1 MNGPSNL
8 KDTVQTLNAD
18 DALRLRFSRDDW
30 RLFEAYLQPFQ
41 LRAGDVLIRH
51 LDMDRSLYLL
61 ESGTLQVYVPVSAA
75 TAAGGRRPVA
85 ILRPGAVV
93 GEPSLFG
100 DTPRMAQVE
109 AMGPATVW
117 ALTRPR
123 FEEMAA
129 VKPELALEFLRAVGA
144 VMAQRMRANLE
155 RGLPVA

>member
-1 MNGPSNL
+1 MISPENL

-75 TAAGGRRPVA
+75 SAGGRRPVA

-109 AMGPATVW
+109 AMSPATVW

-123 FEEMAA
+123 FEELAA
-129 VKPELALEFLRAVGA
+129 VKPELALELLRAAGA